1 MPRADNVAVLLVGWG
16 VKEGSRVKPWKR
28 RYCVLRSATEV
39 ETTAYRCTHMFVY
52 YKSDKQV
59 KSG

>member
-1 MPRADNVAVLLVGWG
+1 MPRADNTTVLLAGWG
-16 VKEGSRVKPWKR
+16 AKEGGRLQKWKR
-28 RYCVLRSATEV
+28 RFFVLRTATEV